1 MAIRTLLNTYGEEH
15 QQKQEHQQPPI
26 EQELI
31 PPLIDYADNP
41 EEDNVPPPPLDD
53 PVPSDQK
60 VPLPIIDNGLSKP
73 NITAIIREC
82 LLKQFSEEEI
92 RENYMETHKTRY
104 IHTSF
109 LLDTGLL
116 EVVLQNIK
124 DKLPP
129 SDHSVVRK
137 VTTNYI
143 NYVMKIR

>member
-1 MAIRTLLNTYGEEH
+1 MEKSTSSSKNISNLLLNKNSSPLLLTTPTIPKKIMYH
-15 QQKQEHQQPPI
+15 QCPT
-26 EQELI
+26 
-31 PPLIDYADNP
+31 
-41 EEDNVPPPPLDD
+41 VVDD
-53 PVPSDQK
+53 PVPSDQQ

-104 IHTSF
+104 IHTGF